1 MWAYTLLFMIG
12 EYRMNFVQ
20 QTVVF
25 IMHSYQIISRLHGK
39 LEPFN
44 YYFIITDLKKHAIAE
59 QRSLLVDL
67 IYRVLSKSAG
77 NCGNFFWKI
86 LSAFLCMR
94 AFHCTYQFKDHNFSA
109 ALHEELAYRIL
120 SKSGEKYIK

>member
-1 MWAYTLLFMIG
+1 
-12 EYRMNFVQ
+12 MNFVQ

-77 NCGNFFWKI
+77 NCGNFFGKFYLRFCVCVPFIAHISSKI
-86 LSAFLCMR
+86 TISQP
-94 AFHCTYQFKDHNFSA
+94 HCTKNWRTEF
-109 ALHEELAYRIL
+109 YRNPARNI
-120 SKSGEKYIK
+120 